1 MNFLHKFKP
10 EALVFKS
17 FGDSSIFLLGIEF
30 TYHNFADTHYVGSH
44 CGYHLRKTEIPLTVS
59 LVGTCHES
67 FLPISQTERY
77 ELLTF

>member
-17 FGDSSIFLLGIEF
+17 FWDSSIFLLGIEF
-30 TYHNFADTHYVGSH
+30 TYQSFADTHYVGSH

-59 LVGTCHES
+59 LVGVMEVFSPFHKPNVMSCKH
-67 FLPISQTERY
+67 FN
-77 ELLTF
+77 

>member
-59 LVGTCHES
+59 LVGVMEVFSPFHKPNVMNC
-67 FLPISQTERY
+67 
-77 ELLTF
+77 

>member
-30 TYHNFADTHYVGSH
+30 TYDNFTDTHYVGSH
-44 CGYHLRKTEIPLTVS
+44 SGYHLRKTDIPLTVS
-59 LVGTCHES
+59 LVGVMEVFSPFHEQNVMS
-67 FLPISQTERY
+67 C
-77 ELLTF
+77 